1 MPESIP
7 LASVSSAASTRLA
20 AILRHASDTGV
31 ASGSV
36 SARAKRSFFTVLS
49 GVSAADLRTRA
60 HAEHR
65 DQYVTNTEE

>member
-7 LASVSSAASTRLA
+7 LASVSSAASMRLA

-49 GVSAADLRTRA
+49 GSAADLRTRT
-60 HAEHR
+60 EHR
-65 DQYVTNTEE
+65 DQHVPITRVI

>member
-49 GVSAADLRTRA
+49 GSAADLRTRA